1 MLSSRSLLVLHVKHS
16 SVSMSIPDSLAIPS
30 PILFFLV
37 LLSSR
42 GRTGINAS
50 DFVFPVKAYCFPRL
64 SVKIH
69 CLMDSPGGPVATTLA
84 SLVAQTVQRLSAM
97 RETRVQSLGWED
109 PLEKEMATH
118 SSTLAWKIP
127 WTEEPCKLQSMGSQ
141 RVGHD

>member
-1 MLSSRSLLVLHVKHS
+1 MLDSRSLLVLHVKHS
-16 SVSMSIPDSLAIPS
+16 SVSMSIPDSLTIPS

-37 LLSSR
+37 LLSSH

-109 PLEKEMATH
+109 LLEKGMATH
-118 SSTLAWKIP
+118 SSILISPVSKKAGAGGW
-127 WTEEPCKLQSMGSQ
+127 GSKQ
-141 RVGHD
+141 E

>member
-37 LLSSR
+37 LLSSH

-97 RETRVQSLGWED
+97 RETRVQSLGPED
-109 PLEKEMATH
+109 PLEEEMAIH
-118 SSTLAWKIP
+118 SSTLDWKIP
-127 WTEEPCKLQSMGSQ
+127 WTEKPGGLQSMGSQ
-141 RVGHD
+141 RVRHD